1 MSLVPKRLESV
12 LTKENGVI
20 LGTCAAGLGAFALAM
35 EAANFVA
42 QVSLSES
49 QYRSK
54 YARNVYGTTGG
65 AILTSGLALL
75 ATDMIQ
81 KEAIDMGY
89 MKKGALRRARTA
101 SVSFTGALL
110 ASRLDLGQIGKRV
123 EYLSQGSMAAAVQP
137 TMEDAMLLDNAR
149 SSNEPDFLN
158 NLVAKAS
165 TIQMPNAP
173 NVNI

>member
-1 MSLVPKRLESV
+1 MPKRLENV

-42 QVSLSES
+42 QAGMKETT
-49 QYRSK
+49 YRSK

-89 MKKGALRRARTA
+89 LKKGALRRARTA

-110 ASRLDLGQIGKRV
+110 ASKLDIGQIGKRT
-123 EYLSQGSMAAAVQP
+123 EYLSQGSMSAAVQP

-149 SSNEPDFLN
+149 ASNEPDLLN
-158 NLVAKAS
+158 NLANKVS
-165 TIQMPNAP
+165 TIQM
-173 NVNI
+173 

>member
-1 MSLVPKRLESV
+1 VELIPKRLENV

-42 QVSLSES
+42 QAGMNETT
-49 QYRSK
+49 YRSK

-89 MKKGALRRARTA
+89 LKKGALRRAITA

-110 ASRLDLGQIGKRV
+110 ASKLDVGQIGKRT
-123 EYLSQGSMAAAVQP
+123 EYLSQGSMSAAVQP

-149 SSNEPDFLN
+149 ASNEPDLLN
-158 NLVAKAS
+158 NLANKVS
-165 TIQMPNAP
+165 TIQM
-173 NVNI
+173 

>member
-1 MSLVPKRLESV
+1 M
-12 LTKENGVI
+12 
-20 LGTCAAGLGAFALAM
+20 
-35 EAANFVA
+35 
-42 QVSLSES
+42 
-49 QYRSK
+49 
-54 YARNVYGTTGG
+54 YGTTGG

-81 KEAIDMGY
+81 REAIEMGY
-89 MKKGALRRARTA
+89 LKKGAARRARTA

-165 TIQMPNAP
+165 AMQMPNINNNA
-173 NVNI
+173 